1 MTAGTGN
8 SQRVRH
14 TAAKKV
20 TLAHVAKAAGVSQ
33 ATVSMVL
40 NGREGVSFADET
52 IAAVFSA
59 AETLGYRGGRRAFG
73 GATIPSVLVVAPNV
87 TNPYYSTVIQ
97 AIQQAEASV
106 KVAQAAVATAVL
118 TAKNKKDLFD
128 QKIIGSYELQMAE
141 NNRITAEANLSQAK
155 AQLITARQNLSYTNV
170 TSPSNGVVGTIPY
183 RVGSLVS
190 SSIATPLTTVS
201 NIDEMF
207 VYFSMTEKQLLEMSR
222 QNGTT
227 ANVLKSFPA
236 VQLKLADG
244 SVYTETGKIETVS
257 GVIDQSTG
265 SVRLRAT
272 FKNPNHLLK
281 SGGSGSVVIPY
292 KSDNVI
298 LIPQTATVEV
308 QDKKYVYVVGADN
321 KVTSTMIEV
330 AQLDNGADYLVTAGL
345 KAGDRIVVEG
355 IASLQ
360 DGMQIK
366 PITEAESAAKQEQ
379 AVHMSAG
386 LAGKK

>member
-1 MTAGTGN
+1 
-8 SQRVRH
+8 
-14 TAAKKV
+14 
-20 TLAHVAKAAGVSQ
+20 
-33 ATVSMVL
+33 
-40 NGREGVSFADET
+40 
-52 IAAVFSA
+52 
-59 AETLGYRGGRRAFG
+59 
-73 GATIPSVLVVAPNV
+73 
-87 TNPYYSTVIQ
+87 
-97 AIQQAEASV
+97 
-106 KVAQAAVATAVL
+106 
-118 TAKNKKDLFD
+118 
-128 QKIIGSYELQMAE
+128 
-141 NNRITAEANLSQAK
+141 
-155 AQLITARQNLSYTNV
+155 
-170 TSPSNGVVGTIPY
+170 
-183 RVGSLVS
+183 
-190 SSIATPLTTVS
+190 
-201 NIDEMF
+201 MF

-298 LIPQTATVEV
+298 LIPQAATVEV

-321 KVTSTMIEV
+321 KVTGTMIEV

-386 LAGKK
+386 LAGKKK

>member
-1 MTAGTGN
+1 
-8 SQRVRH
+8 
-14 TAAKKV
+14 
-20 TLAHVAKAAGVSQ
+20 
-33 ATVSMVL
+33 
-40 NGREGVSFADET
+40 
-52 IAAVFSA
+52 
-59 AETLGYRGGRRAFG
+59 
-73 GATIPSVLVVAPNV
+73 
-87 TNPYYSTVIQ
+87 
-97 AIQQAEASV
+97 
-106 KVAQAAVATAVL
+106 
-118 TAKNKKDLFD
+118 
-128 QKIIGSYELQMAE
+128 
-141 NNRITAEANLSQAK
+141 
-155 AQLITARQNLSYTNV
+155 
-170 TSPSNGVVGTIPY
+170 
-183 RVGSLVS
+183 
-190 SSIATPLTTVS
+190 
-201 NIDEMF
+201 MF

-227 ANVLKSFPA
+227 ANALKSFPA

-308 QDKKYVYVVGADN
+308 QDKKYVYVVKADN
-321 KVTSTMIEV
+321 KVASTMIEV

-386 LAGKK
+386 LAGKKK